1 MHTCLQRL
9 RVEQNSSGLMK
20 PGLDTDAT
28 EDLYIK
34 EEWKILVLKRRFR
47 GKKSHFMVILEDQL
61 LS

>member
-1 MHTCLQRL
+1 
-9 RVEQNSSGLMK
+9 MK